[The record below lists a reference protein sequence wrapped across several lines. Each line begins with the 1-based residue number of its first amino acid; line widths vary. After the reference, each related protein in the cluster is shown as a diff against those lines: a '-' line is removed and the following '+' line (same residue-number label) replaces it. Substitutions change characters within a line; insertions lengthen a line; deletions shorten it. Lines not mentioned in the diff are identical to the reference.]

1 MELPGRPLSYPLTAL
16 ISDLHSNL
24 PALETALADA
34 RGRGTRR
41 FVCLGDMI
49 GYGASPRE
57 CLDLVMALCAV
68 EPVDPAA
75 EKASQPL
82 EAGLCL
88 LGNHEHALLNSAE
101 DFNPKARSAIEWTRV
116 VLNQGEDRERSY
128 LYWDYLGSLSPA
140 GRDERAL
147 FVHGSPRDP
156 VREYLLP
163 RDVKNP
169 AKMEDN
175 FRRMDR
181 PVCFVGHSHVPAI
194 YFEDGRLHRPDGT
207 EGPIDLA
214 LETGPA
220 AEVRQRVIVNVG
232 SVGQPRDGDPRLSYA
247 LFDGESVTFVRLEYD
262 VPAAAAA
269 IRAVPEL
276 PEYLAERLAIG
287 R

>member
-1 MELPGRPLSYPLTAL
+1 LSYPLTAL

-34 RGRGTRR
+34 RAREARR

-57 CLDLVMALCAV
+57 CLDLVMTLCTI

-75 EKASQPL
+75 GAGSKPL

-88 LGNHEHALLNSAE
+88 LGNHEDALLNSAE
-101 DFNPKARSAIEWTRV
+101 DFNPKARSAIEWTRMA
-116 VLNQGEDRERSY
+116 LNLGEDREQSY
-128 LYWDYLGSLSPA
+128 RYWDFLGSLSPA
-140 GRDERAL
+140 ERDERAL

-163 RDVKNP
+163 RDVRNP
-169 AKMEDN
+169 AKMEEN

-194 YFEDGRLHRPDGT
+194 YYEDGRLHRPDGT

-214 LETGPA
+214 LESGSQA
-220 AEVRQRVIVNVG
+220 AARKRVIVNVG

-276 PEYLAERLAIG
+276 PEFLAERLAIG